1 MNASFATLYTNGN
14 GILTRTEAYL
24 SLPRLLK
31 SCANS
36 SALSPGS
43 QLHAISVKLDLCSD
57 VFIQTALLS
66 FYSYCGY
73 LDTALQL
80 FDRMPHRNLITWTAA
95 IDACLR
101 SDHPHLALSLFVQ
114 MRESGIVPDTFTL
127 VSFLAASSSLCALD
141 LGRGA
146 HAHLS
151 KTGTELTP
159 FLATALVDMYCKCG
173 SLDDAIKM
181 FDLLPNSAK
190 TVQVWNSMLHGLS
203 LHGLGMNALQMF
215 DEMRRALVQ
224 PNSITFVAL
233 LCGCAHAGLVE
244 EGKMYFGLM
253 RSKYGIEP
261 GVKHFGCM
269 VDLLGR
275 AGLIDEAF
283 DMVASMPVPANH
295 VIWGALLNACRIN
308 GNIKMAEIVLD
319 RIVTEEQTMS
329 STSHYLIMSNIYR
342 DAGFEEKTAELRIK
356 VGRKPTG
363 RSWIEIAGEMH
374 KFMVGVDAFS
384 HPMWKEIKTMLDEMA
399 RTEGKQMLEQ
409 SENIH
414 SEKIAVA
421 FGLIR
426 TSAPTPIRISKNLRI
441 CQDCHD
447 TMKVVSQAYKREIVV
462 RDCNRFHRFMGGLC
476 SCKDYW

>member
-1 MNASFATLYTNGN
+1 MAVFAAQLRPPPTPATNASFGTLYTNGN
-14 GILTRTEAYL
+14 GTLTRTEAYL

-66 FYSYCGY
+66 FYSSCGY

-101 SDHPHLALSLFVQ
+101 SDHPHLAISLFVQ
-114 MRESGIVPDTFTL
+114 MRDFGIVPDTFAL
-127 VSFLAASSSLCALD
+127 VSFLASCSSLCALD

-151 KTGTELTP
+151 KTGTEPTP

-173 SLDDAIKM
+173 SLDDAIKV
-181 FDLLPNSAK
+181 FDLLPSSAK

-215 DEMRRALVQ
+215 DEMQRALVQ
-224 PNSITFVAL
+224 PNSVTFVAL

-283 DMVASMPVPANH
+283 DLVAQH
-295 VIWGALLNACRIN
+295 VSPG
-308 GNIKMAEIVLD
+308 
-319 RIVTEEQTMS
+319 Q
-329 STSHYLIMSNIYR
+329 
-342 DAGFEEKTAELRIK
+342 
-356 VGRKPTG
+356 P
-363 RSWIEIAGEMH
+363 
-374 KFMVGVDAFS
+374 
-384 HPMWKEIKTMLDEMA
+384 
-399 RTEGKQMLEQ
+399 
-409 SENIH
+409 
-414 SEKIAVA
+414 
-421 FGLIR
+421 
-426 TSAPTPIRISKNLRI
+426 
-441 CQDCHD
+441 CH
-447 TMKVVSQAYKREIVV
+447 
-462 RDCNRFHRFMGGLC
+462 MGSFAQCL
-476 SCKDYW
+476 